1 MERIIAFCLA
11 HIRTIFLLLG
21 FTFIA
26 GYYAYIS
33 IPKESYPDITI
44 PVVMVHLEQTGIS
57 PQDSERLL
65 LRPLEVQLQ
74 TLEGLKEMRST
85 AYEGGGMIVL
95 EFQAGLNIDKLIQE
109 VRREVDIAKA
119 ELPADAEEPRVE
131 EINLSLFPILVIHL
145 TGDVPERTLYK
156 IADDLKEKIEGLSYI
171 LKSPIFGKR
180 EEVVEAIVDPLKLE
194 TYSLTLPQ
202 VRELFSTNHLIIPSG
217 KVNLTTKPNGLIS
230 QREETNQACRV

>member
-1 MERIIAFCLA
+1 MQDITPI
-11 HIRTIFLLLG
+11 
-21 FTFIA
+21 
-26 GYYAYIS
+26 YS

-109 VRREVDIAKA
+109 V
-119 ELPADAEEPRVE
+119 
-131 EINLSLFPILVIHL
+131 
-145 TGDVPERTLYK
+145 TER
-156 IADDLKEKIEGLSYI
+156 
-171 LKSPIFGKR
+171 
-180 EEVVEAIVDPLKLE
+180 
-194 TYSLTLPQ
+194 
-202 VRELFSTNHLIIPSG
+202 
-217 KVNLTTKPNGLIS
+217 
-230 QREETNQACRV
+230 